1 MKFLVSSLLLLLCVS
16 TNPHASN
23 GDPGNNDPGKK
34 AKSSAT
40 NLSNVFFEDY
50 SSGAIFIDFEGLVEP
65 LSAISI
71 LKGDQ
76 LLFSDSVE
84 DLPLN
89 AIYELNTDLMRPGV
103 YTIELETIMGVKVVK
118 DIRVE

>member
-1 MKFLVSSLLLLLCVS
+1 MKVLVSSLLLLLCVS
-16 TNPHASN
+16 SHLPANN
-23 GDPGNNDPGKK
+23 GYPGNTDPGKK
-34 AKSSAT
+34 AKSSST

-50 SSGAIFIDFEGLVEP
+50 SSGTIFIDFDGLAEP

-76 LLFSDSVE
+76 VLFSDAVD

-89 AIYELNTDLMRPGV
+89 AIYELNTDLMRPGL
-103 YTIELETIMGVKVVK
+103 YTIELETIMGVKVHK